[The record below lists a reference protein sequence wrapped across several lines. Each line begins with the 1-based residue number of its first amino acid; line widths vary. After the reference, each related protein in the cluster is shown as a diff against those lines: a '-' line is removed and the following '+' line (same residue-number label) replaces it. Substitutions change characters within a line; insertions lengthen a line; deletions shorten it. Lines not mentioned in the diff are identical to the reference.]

1 MRPLWAPC
9 DRDSEKQRWELDE
22 EKSEAGSLVRLQAD
36 RNQCLGLKSASQ
48 VWVLQCN
55 DPAVQKWQFDDNSW
69 GGRRN
74 VPGGSRPANERIR
87 IPSAAEERVKKDE
100 ALVVFPKDTRAAGTA
115 YVALSR
121 ESLACSEGAHV
132 EWPFGSEGSEVAA
145 SLQQC
150 ADACERAPDC
160 DSFSRSANI
169 GDCWLKN
176 SDGRL
181 CGVAKPAL
189 PKSAGAAAVSIV
201 SGSNAALFSPKG
213 CRPKPGYV
221 SYTRTLCR
229 SSAGRVL
236 NLAQRVAHKEAG
248 VVTLPYTGSRLHG
261 VLGLDKATGAPLWV
275 PK

>member
-22 EKSEAGSLVRLQAD
+22 QNSESGSLVRLQSD
-36 RNQCLGLKSASQ
+36 RNQCLGLKSKSQ

-55 DPAVQKWQFDDNSW
+55 DPAVQKWLFDDNSW

-74 VPGGSRPANERIR
+74 APSGSRPANERIR
-87 IPSAAEERVKKDE
+87 IQSAEDRVKKDE
-100 ALVVFPKDTRAAGTA
+100 ALVVVPKSVRAVGTA

-121 ESLACSEGAHV
+121 ESLACAEGAHV
-132 EWPFGSEGSEVAA
+132 DWPLGSEGSEVAA
-145 SLQQC
+145 SLQEC
-150 ADACERAPDC
+150 AEACESAKNC
-160 DSFSRSANI
+160 DSFSRSVDI

-176 SDGRL
+176 SGGRL
-181 CGVAKPAL
+181 CGVAKPGL

-201 SGSNAALFSPKG
+201 SESNAALFSPKG

-236 NLAQRVAHKEAG
+236 NLAQRVEQKEAG
-248 VVTLPYTGSRLHG
+248 VVTLPYTGSRFHG
-261 VLGLDKATGAPLWV
+261 ALGLDKETGEPLWV